1 MTNRQFNFSLFVGIT
16 IAALGAAML
25 SKASIGVSLMALGA
39 AIATLALL
47 TRFTS
52 ERSGKMTP
60 SPMRARNFQESASDY

>member
-16 IAALGAAML
+16 IATLGAALL

-47 TRFTS
+47 TRFAG
-52 ERSGKMTP
+52 ERSGKMMP
-60 SPMRARNFQESASDY
+60 SPIRARNFQKSASDY